1 MKSQEIAYIILSF
14 VLSATFI
21 AVFFFT
27 YVSSVEADIIKTQID
42 KVITDFVASTN
53 IFLTPDQK
61 NQVGK
66 IITENLTV
74 PDMSKDDQNAA
85 KTNNDL
91 MKKSMIIFGFL
102 VGVGFLI
109 VIIMWYYYRFDI
121 LDIFRYSLIML
132 GVVAMTELLFVT
144 LVTKN
149 YRLID
154 ENYVSY
160 LVITNLQKYAKS

>member
-14 VLSATFI
+14 VLIATFI
-21 AVFFFT
+21 AIFFFT

-42 KVITDFVASTN
+42 DVIANFVGTTDLV
-53 IFLTPDQK
+53 LTPDQK

-74 PDMSKDDQNAA
+74 PDMSQADSEAA
-85 KTNNDL
+85 KTNSDL
-91 MKKSMIIFGFL
+91 VKKSLIIFGSL
-102 VGVGFLI
+102 VGAGLLI
-109 VIIMWYYYRFDI
+109 VILMWYRYRFDI
-121 LDIFRYSLIML
+121 LEIVKYSLIML
-132 GVVAMTELLFVT
+132 GVIALTELLFVT

-154 ENYVSY
+154 ENYLSY
-160 LVITNLQKYAKS
+160 LVITNLQKYADS